1 MRVGESD
8 RMMRLILAEVR
19 KLHRPLTWGVAFAVA
34 VFCVLLAAGGASN
47 SQAQRDQ
54 SGVFDARTQASAQH
68 VAVQLSP
75 VGSLAEAAGLLAS
88 MPGAIALALLAGG
101 HVGGEWSGRTIKHL
115 LTQQGNR
122 NRVIAAKMISLWV
135 AAVGLLAACWLALA
149 VCGPLISHAN
159 GLPANTMSIA
169 DAARWSGSQAARAT
183 LVFAFFA
190 AIGLLAAIVTRN
202 TIGAIGTSVA
212 SVVVML
218 VVAGMPRVGGSTPA
232 TWVQG
237 WMGFP
242 AGQRSISDLPSN
254 FWSRFIDASGS
265 APGQASG
272 GLDLLLLVA
281 GCLAVSAWV
290 FRHIDVVG

>member
-1 MRVGESD
+1 
-8 RMMRLILAEVR
+8 MMRLMVAEIR
-19 KLHRPLTWGVAFAVA
+19 KLHRPLTWGVALAVA
-34 VFCVLLAAGGASN
+34 LFCGLLAAGGASN
-47 SQAQRDQ
+47 SSAQRDG
-54 SGVFDARTQASAQH
+54 SGAFDARTQASAQH

-101 HVGGEWSGRTIKHL
+101 HVGGEWSGRTLKHL

-122 NRVIAAKMISLWV
+122 NRVIAAKMISLWI
-135 AAVGLLAACWLALA
+135 AALGLLGVCWLALA
-149 VCGPLISHAN
+149 VSGPLLSRAD
-159 GLPANTMSIA
+159 GLPPNTMGIG
-169 DAARWSGSQAARAT
+169 DAARWSGSQAARAS

-202 TIGAIGTSVA
+202 IIGAIGASVA
-212 SVVVML
+212 AVVAML
-218 VVAGMPRVGGSTPA
+218 VVAGMPSLGGSTPA

-265 APGQASG
+265 SPGQLSG
-272 GLDLLLLVA
+272 GIDIMLLIAVCLAASTWIFRRTDVA
-281 GCLAVSAWV
+281 G
-290 FRHIDVVG
+290 